1 MTIENRNLPPGTAL
15 TATYKKQV
23 FTCEVVKTDEG
34 IAYRLADGRTFKSL
48 SSAGNAVTGG
58 SVNGWRFW
66 SLAGEQGSQLCD
78 NSPAKA
84 ATGPKSTPSRLLR
97 QIKKVPNQ
105 KGVPEGQTRWYC
117 SACQKAFMTEGTS
130 PPEACPEGHAR
141 EVEDEFAT
149 SD

>member
-23 FTCEVVKTDEG
+23 YTCEVVKTDDG

-66 SLAGEQGSQLCD
+66 SVAGEEERGTE
-78 NSPAKA
+78 NSPP
-84 ATGPKSTPSRLLR
+84 ATKSRGSDPKPTTARQLR
-97 QIKKVPNQ
+97 KLPNQ
-105 KGVPEGQTRWYC
+105 KGVPEGQARWYC
-117 SACQKAFMTEGTS
+117 SACQKAFMTETAS

-141 EVEDEFAT
+141 EVADEFAT
-149 SD
+149 SE